1 MYEIRTWDDGTTVAT
16 IRLNP
21 YRFDMKKPN
30 MDGLRSILNRL
41 EDRKMMTGDPPDDED
56 STSLEGY
63 EDPTDDFM
71 LDSIATAVTPGHV
84 LVEADNE

>member
-16 IRLNP
+16 IQLDP
-21 YRFDMKKPN
+21 YRFDIKEPN
-30 MDGLRSILNRL
+30 WDGLRSILKGL
-41 EDRKMMTGDPPDDED
+41 EDRKMMTGDPPDDEN

-71 LDSIATAVTPGHV
+71 LDSIATAVTPGYA
-84 LVEADNE
+84 LIENDSE

>member
-16 IRLNP
+16 IRLDP
-21 YRFDMKKPN
+21 YRFNLKKPN
-30 MDGLRSILNRL
+30 RNGLRSILKGL
-41 EDRKMMTGDPPDDED
+41 EGREMMTGYPPDDED
-56 STSLEGY
+56 STSLERY

-84 LVEADNE
+84 LVEANAE